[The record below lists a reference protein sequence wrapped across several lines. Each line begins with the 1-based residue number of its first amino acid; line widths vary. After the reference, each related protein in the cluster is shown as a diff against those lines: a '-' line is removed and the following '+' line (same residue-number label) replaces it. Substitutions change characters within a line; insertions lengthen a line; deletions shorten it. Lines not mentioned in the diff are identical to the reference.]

1 MKEHFSISQ
10 PNWVAPWLASLPA
23 SDSTSEAR
31 MAWVLDLLEQ
41 HLIHRS
47 GGPFAAAVFA
57 DGQAAP
63 LAVGLNVVEPSR
75 CSLAHA
81 EMVALAAAE
90 QVVGSHD
97 LATAGVCQLVT
108 SCEPC
113 AMCYGAIPWSGIASL
128 VCGAGSED
136 ARAIGF
142 DEGARHPQW
151 QAQLEQRGVAV
162 QTAIHQ
168 PRARMLMEQYVSK
181 GGTMY

>member
-1 MKEHFSISQ
+1 M
-10 PNWVAPWLASLPA
+10 V
-23 SDSTSEAR
+23 
-31 MAWVLDLLEQ
+31 WVLDLLEQ

-47 GGPFAAAVFA
+47 GGPFAAAVFV

-81 EMVALAAAE
+81 EMVALAAAQ

-128 VCGAGSED
+128 VCGASSED

-151 QAQLEQRGVAV
+151 RAQLEGRGIAV
-162 QTAIHQ
+162 TVGMHSLRAQT
-168 PRARMLMEQYVSK
+168 LMEQYMK
-181 GGTMY
+181 NGGMIYNGGNY

>member
-1 MKEHFSISQ
+1 MFLSHQ
-10 PNWVAPWLASLPA
+10 PDWVAPLLASLPA
-23 SDSTSEAR
+23 PDTTSEAR

-47 GGPFAAAVFA
+47 GGPFAAAIFV
-57 DGQAAP
+57 DGRDAP
-63 LAVGLNVVEPSR
+63 LAVGLNVVELSR

-81 EMVALAAAE
+81 EMMALAAAE
-90 QVVGSHD
+90 QTVGSHD
-97 LATAGVCQLVT
+97 LSTAGVCQLVT

-128 VCGAGSED
+128 VCGATSAD

-151 QAQLEQRGVAV
+151 QVQLEERGIAV
-162 QTAIHQ
+162 QTTIHQ
-168 PRARMLMEQYVSK
+168 PRAQMLMESYISN
-181 GGTMY
+181 GGTIY